1 MSLPSLARYSTRPL
15 LRPQSLPPQLTR
27 AFSIRPAL
35 RTSASASTIATSFL
49 TRFQSLGPQ
58 TRTQTLDANQLQL
71 LSLTLNRPSLFP
83 NSPSLSNTPTSL
95 PTGTP
100 LPAGYHLVYFTP
112 AFLENELG
120 ADGTD
125 TSYNPASPFT
135 RRMWAGGEVHWP
147 RGKDGKPNYLRVGQE
162 VQETTRVLSAEP
174 KVVRKTGEE
183 MIVVGVVKEF
193 RNEDGVAVL
202 DRRNWVFRKALTS
215 PSPTASSTPPATKAF
230 NGPASSST
238 QTSDN
243 VHTRTLRQTAVT
255 LFRFSALTF
264 NPHKIHYSTP
274 WARDVEGHKDIV
286 VHGPLNLISILDL
299 WRDTRKNEG
308 GELILPEKIS
318 YRATSPLYAE
328 EEYRIVLEDGGDGV
342 GKVQIVA
349 PGEVTE
355 LKCCR
360 THPCTNCLK
369 RNEAGT
375 CTFIGRGPRG
385 KTSSNGRTSPT
396 QVQDRLQHLENLIL
410 SFTQQQ
416 QQQQQQERSNSVGEH
431 QQVINNGGQITP
443 ASSVPPS
450 LAFGEI
456 QQAQDGDS
464 ETPPPDPGRLVVR
477 ETGMRYIDG
486 AHWSAILEEISGV
499 KEYLRENEELGLS
512 DEEGEDEEMVRPS
525 NAPTLLLGLHQE
537 MTMDE
542 LLDGL
547 PARPVVDR
555 VVAMF
560 VGLNEPTTVMVHF
573 PTFQKQYNQFWQR
586 PKEGSISWLALLYAV
601 VTITM
606 SVYMRTGEPL
616 PAEFGEADEAVQRLR
631 QLTAQCL
638 VQSNYTVP
646 GRFKVEALFFYTMCE
661 FFRSEDAQVGVSFL
675 LNMTI
680 RLAMRSGYHRD
691 PQHFPNI
698 SPYEGEMRR
707 RVWAIMRQ
715 LDVLISFQVGV
726 PRGIQ
731 DWQQD
736 VELPRNISD
745 EEFGESTVE
754 LPPSR
759 PETELS
765 TTAYIRGKSRLMAVF
780 GKISDLAYSRDP
792 MTYDDILALDRQ
804 LEEARDLVPTAFKIR
819 PLDQCFVD
827 SSYLILRR
835 YTLELLYQKARCVLH
850 RRYLGE
856 VHTNP
861 RYAYS
866 RQVCMSA
873 SKEILRHQA
882 DIYHETQPGGLLYR
896 DRQFPNSLQTA
907 DYLLAAMII
916 CLDLSQNP
924 TGTPTGST
932 DEDAAA
938 VIRSREELLATIKTS
953 HRIFEQQR
961 RRSADAQK
969 ACVALT
975 IMLRRI
981 SFQQQE
987 SQQLTSAQLP
997 LYGSWNGQPYSVG
1010 VDPMGITPEYQSLD
1024 VIGEMLDAPTNLD
1037 WNLWDQQMQCAAN
1050 TDVGLWGDSI
1060 SEAVNK

>member
-1 MSLPSLARYSTRPL
+1 MEKKR
-15 LRPQSLPPQLTR
+15 
-27 AFSIRPAL
+27 
-35 RTSASASTIATSFL
+35 
-49 TRFQSLGPQ
+49 
-58 TRTQTLDANQLQL
+58 
-71 LSLTLNRPSLFP
+71 
-83 NSPSLSNTPTSL
+83 
-95 PTGTP
+95 
-100 LPAGYHLVYFTP
+100 
-112 AFLENELG
+112 
-120 ADGTD
+120 
-125 TSYNPASPFT
+125 
-135 RRMWAGGEVHWP
+135 
-147 RGKDGKPNYLRVGQE
+147 
-162 VQETTRVLSAEP
+162 TRVQLSCTACRA
-174 KVVRKTGEE
+174 RK
-183 MIVVGVVKEF
+183 
-193 RNEDGVAVL
+193 
-202 DRRNWVFRKALTS
+202 
-215 PSPTASSTPPATKAF
+215 
-230 NGPASSST
+230 
-238 QTSDN
+238 
-243 VHTRTLRQTAVT
+243 
-255 LFRFSALTF
+255 
-264 NPHKIHYSTP
+264 
-274 WARDVEGHKDIV
+274 
-286 VHGPLNLISILDL
+286 
-299 WRDTRKNEG
+299 
-308 GELILPEKIS
+308 
-318 YRATSPLYAE
+318 
-328 EEYRIVLEDGGDGV
+328 
-342 GKVQIVA
+342 
-349 PGEVTE
+349 

-375 CTFIGRGPRG
+375 CTFVGRGPRG
-385 KTSSNGRTSPT
+385 KISSNGRTSPAH
-396 QVQDRLQHLENLIL
+396 VQDRLQHLENLIL

-416 QQQQQQERSNSVGEH
+416 QQQQQQQEKPDSVGEH

-450 LAFGEI
+450 LSFGDV
-456 QQAQDGDS
+456 QQAQKEGES
-464 ETPPPDPGRLVVR
+464 ETPPPDPGRLVVG

-486 AHWSAILEEISGV
+486 AHWTAILEEISGV
-499 KEYLRENEELGLS
+499 KEYLRDNEEMGLS

-560 VGLNEPTTVMVHF
+560 VSLNEPTTVMVHF
-573 PTFQKQYNQFWQR
+573 PTFQKQYNQFWSR
-586 PKEGSISWLALLYAV
+586 PKEASVSWLALLYAAL
-601 VTITM
+601 TITM

-616 PAEFGEADEAVQRLR
+616 PAEFGEATEAVQRLR
-631 QLTAQCL
+631 HLTAQCL

-691 PQHFPNI
+691 PQQFPNI
-698 SPYEGEMRR
+698 SPFEGEMRR

-736 VELPRNISD
+736 VEPPRNISD

-759 PETELS
+759 PETEL
-765 TTAYIRGKSRLMAVF
+765 TTTSYIRGKSRLMAIF

-792 MTYDDILALDRQ
+792 MTYDEILALDRQ
-804 LEEARDLVPTAFKIR
+804 LEEARDLVPHAFKIR

-866 RQVCMSA
+866 RWVCMSA

-924 TGTPTGST
+924 TGTPPGST
-932 DEDAAA
+932 DED
-938 VIRSREELLATIKTS
+938 VIRGREELLSTIETS

-969 ACVALT
+969 AYAALT
-975 IMLRRI
+975 IMLRRLKAQKLD
-981 SFQQQE
+981 SEQLASAQQQ
-987 SQQLTSAQLP
+987 P
-997 LYGSWNGQPYSVG
+997 YGSSNGQSYPV
-1010 VDPMGITPEYQSLD
+1010 VDTMGITPEYQSLD

-1037 WNLWDQQMQCAAN
+1037 WNLWDQHMQSVADMGSTIQKRPFLSSFLPNSDSASKTRHLTATRTLPHPPAPLFDIISSVESYSSFLPFLTASTVTHRDPTTNYPTRAFLTVGYGPLSETFTSKVTCDPENWVVEAQSGAKYGVGKKDGQGFPGEDEGLFEYLSTRWELESQGEGKGTVVRLDIRFEFRSQLHAAMMGAVEGQMAGVMVEAFEKRIY
-1050 TDVGLWGDSI
+1050 DVLGR
-1060 SEAVNK
+1060 A

>member
-1 MSLPSLARYSTRPL
+1 
-15 LRPQSLPPQLTR
+15 
-27 AFSIRPAL
+27 
-35 RTSASASTIATSFL
+35 
-49 TRFQSLGPQ
+49 
-58 TRTQTLDANQLQL
+58 
-71 LSLTLNRPSLFP
+71 
-83 NSPSLSNTPTSL
+83 
-95 PTGTP
+95 
-100 LPAGYHLVYFTP
+100 
-112 AFLENELG
+112 E
-120 ADGTD
+120 
-125 TSYNPASPFT
+125 
-135 RRMWAGGEVHWP
+135 
-147 RGKDGKPNYLRVGQE
+147 
-162 VQETTRVLSAEP
+162 
-174 KVVRKTGEE
+174 
-183 MIVVGVVKEF
+183 
-193 RNEDGVAVL
+193 
-202 DRRNWVFRKALTS
+202 
-215 PSPTASSTPPATKAF
+215 
-230 NGPASSST
+230 
-238 QTSDN
+238 
-243 VHTRTLRQTAVT
+243 
-255 LFRFSALTF
+255 
-264 NPHKIHYSTP
+264 
-274 WARDVEGHKDIV
+274 
-286 VHGPLNLISILDL
+286 
-299 WRDTRKNEG
+299 
-308 GELILPEKIS
+308 
-318 YRATSPLYAE
+318 
-328 EEYRIVLEDGGDGV
+328 
-342 GKVQIVA
+342 
-349 PGEVTE
+349 
-355 LKCCR
+355 
-360 THPCTNCLK
+360 
-369 RNEAGT
+369 
-375 CTFIGRGPRG
+375 
-385 KTSSNGRTSPT
+385 
-396 QVQDRLQHLENLIL
+396 
-410 SFTQQQ
+410 
-416 QQQQQQERSNSVGEH
+416 
-431 QQVINNGGQITP
+431 
-443 ASSVPPS
+443 
-450 LAFGEI
+450 
-456 QQAQDGDS
+456 S

-486 AHWSAILEEISGV
+486 AHWTAILEEISGV
-499 KEYLRENEELGLS
+499 KEYLRDNEEMGLS

-560 VGLNEPTTVMVHF
+560 VSLNEPTTVMVHF
-573 PTFQKQYNQFWQR
+573 PTFQKQYNQFWSR
-586 PKEGSISWLALLYAV
+586 PKEASISWLALLYAAL
-601 VTITM
+601 TITM

-616 PAEFGEADEAVQRLR
+616 PAEFGEATEAVQRLR
-631 QLTAQCL
+631 HLTAQCL

-691 PQHFPNI
+691 PQQFPNI
-698 SPYEGEMRR
+698 SPFEGEMRR

-736 VELPRNISD
+736 VEPPRNISD

-759 PETELS
+759 PETEL
-765 TTAYIRGKSRLMAVF
+765 TTTSYIRGKSRLMAIF

-792 MTYDDILALDRQ
+792 MTYDEILALDRQ
-804 LEEARDLVPTAFKIR
+804 LEEARDLVPHAFKIR

-866 RQVCMSA
+866 RWVCMSA

-924 TGTPTGST
+924 TGTPPGST
-932 DEDAAA
+932 DED
-938 VIRSREELLATIKTS
+938 VIRGREELLSTIETS

-969 ACVALT
+969 AYAALT
-975 IMLRRI
+975 IMLRRLKAQKLDSEQLASGKWHGI
-981 SFQQQE
+981 MWDTSLMDAAQQQPYE
-987 SQQLTSAQLP
+987 SS
-997 LYGSWNGQPYSVG
+997 NGQSYPV

-1037 WNLWDQQMQCAAN
+1037 WNLWDQHMQSVADMGA
-1050 TDVGLWGDSI
+1050 GLWGDNVPGIGPPFYPLPKPTTDILLIPPPHCIAHFTSTMMRPPIPRSLHNRVASIPRAAHRSLSTSILSNGISHQPTNNNNNLRTTRSATSI
-1060 SEAVNK
+1060 SPITSTPQSTIQKRPFLSSFLPNSDSASKTRHLTATRTLPHPPAPLFDIISSVESYSSFLPFLTASTVTHRDPTTNYPTRAFLTVGYGPLSETFTSKVTCDPENWVVEAQSGAKYGVGKKDGQGFPGEDEGLFEYLSTRWELESQGEGKGTVVRLDIRFEFRSQLHAAMMGAVEGQMAGVMVEAFEKRIYDVLGR

>member
-1 MSLPSLARYSTRPL
+1 MEKKR
-15 LRPQSLPPQLTR
+15 
-27 AFSIRPAL
+27 
-35 RTSASASTIATSFL
+35 
-49 TRFQSLGPQ
+49 
-58 TRTQTLDANQLQL
+58 
-71 LSLTLNRPSLFP
+71 
-83 NSPSLSNTPTSL
+83 
-95 PTGTP
+95 
-100 LPAGYHLVYFTP
+100 
-112 AFLENELG
+112 
-120 ADGTD
+120 
-125 TSYNPASPFT
+125 
-135 RRMWAGGEVHWP
+135 
-147 RGKDGKPNYLRVGQE
+147 
-162 VQETTRVLSAEP
+162 TRVQLSCTACRA
-174 KVVRKTGEE
+174 RK
-183 MIVVGVVKEF
+183 
-193 RNEDGVAVL
+193 
-202 DRRNWVFRKALTS
+202 
-215 PSPTASSTPPATKAF
+215 
-230 NGPASSST
+230 
-238 QTSDN
+238 
-243 VHTRTLRQTAVT
+243 
-255 LFRFSALTF
+255 
-264 NPHKIHYSTP
+264 
-274 WARDVEGHKDIV
+274 
-286 VHGPLNLISILDL
+286 
-299 WRDTRKNEG
+299 
-308 GELILPEKIS
+308 
-318 YRATSPLYAE
+318 
-328 EEYRIVLEDGGDGV
+328 
-342 GKVQIVA
+342 
-349 PGEVTE
+349 

-375 CTFIGRGPRG
+375 CTFVGRGPRG
-385 KTSSNGRTSPT
+385 KISSNGRTSPAH
-396 QVQDRLQHLENLIL
+396 VQDRLQHLENLIL

-416 QQQQQQERSNSVGEH
+416 QQQQQQQEKPDSVGEH

-450 LAFGEI
+450 LSFGDV
-456 QQAQDGDS
+456 QQAQKEGES

-486 AHWSAILEEISGV
+486 AHWTAILEEISGV
-499 KEYLRENEELGLS
+499 KEYLRDNEEMGLS

-560 VGLNEPTTVMVHF
+560 VSLNEPTTVMVHF
-573 PTFQKQYNQFWQR
+573 PTFQKQYNQFWSR
-586 PKEGSISWLALLYAV
+586 PKEASVSWLALLYAAL
-601 VTITM
+601 TITM

-616 PAEFGEADEAVQRLR
+616 PAEFGEATEAVQRLR
-631 QLTAQCL
+631 HLTAQCL

-691 PQHFPNI
+691 PQQFPNI
-698 SPYEGEMRR
+698 SPFEGEMRR

-736 VELPRNISD
+736 VEPPRNISD

-759 PETELS
+759 PETEL
-765 TTAYIRGKSRLMAVF
+765 TTTSYIRGKSRLMAIF

-792 MTYDDILALDRQ
+792 MTYDEILALDRQ
-804 LEEARDLVPTAFKIR
+804 LEEARDLVPHAFKIR

-866 RQVCMSA
+866 RWVCMSA

-924 TGTPTGST
+924 TGTPPGST
-932 DEDAAA
+932 DEDMAV
-938 VIRSREELLATIKTS
+938 VIRGREELLSTIETS

-969 ACVALT
+969 AYAALT
-975 IMLRRI
+975 IMLRRLKAQKLD
-981 SFQQQE
+981 SEQLASAQQQPYE
-987 SQQLTSAQLP
+987 SS
-997 LYGSWNGQPYSVG
+997 NGQSYPV

-1037 WNLWDQQMQCAAN
+1037 WNLWDQHMQSVADMGA
-1050 TDVGLWGDSI
+1050 GLWGDNVSG
-1060 SEAVNK
+1060 SVNI